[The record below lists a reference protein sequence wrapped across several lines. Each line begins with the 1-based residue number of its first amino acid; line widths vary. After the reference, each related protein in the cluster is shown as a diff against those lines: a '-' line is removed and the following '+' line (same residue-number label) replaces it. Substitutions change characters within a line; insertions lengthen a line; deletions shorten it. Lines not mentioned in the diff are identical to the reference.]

1 MTDPRAVKTHGSLV
15 LVAWIGLLFLVLPL
29 AVVIPVSFTP
39 NRYLSLPGDVWSL
52 RHYQALISDASWRA
66 SAFDSTVVALGAAG
80 LATLLGTC
88 CAIGCWRIS
97 SRLSELIRV
106 LMLAPIIV
114 PSIVHALGFYRAWVE
129 FGLFNTYQ
137 GLIIAHAMKGIPYVV
152 ICVSAS
158 LANFDVRL
166 EQAALNLGASIGQA
180 IRWIV
185 LPSIIPGILAGAGF
199 AFVTSWDE
207 LVVNLFITS
216 RRVVTLPRKI
226 WNSIQ
231 DNIDPAVAAA
241 ATLLILLTLAGI
253 IVHLAIMRR
262 AARRPAKGVPG

>member
-1 MTDPRAVKTHGSLV
+1 MTDRGDVKAHGWIV

-29 AVVIPVSFTP
+29 AVIIPVSFTP
-39 NRYLSLPGDVWSL
+39 HRYLSLPGDAWSL
-52 RHYQALISDASWRA
+52 RHYQALLVDASWRV

-80 LATLLGTC
+80 LATVLGTC

-97 SRLSELIRV
+97 SHVSELVRV

-137 GLIIAHAMKGIPYVV
+137 GLIIAHAVKGIPYVV
-152 ICVSAS
+152 ICVSAA

-166 EQAALNLGASIGQA
+166 EQAARNLGASMGQA
-180 IRWIV
+180 IRWVV
-185 LPSIIPGILAGAGF
+185 LPLIMPGILAGAGF

-207 LVVNLFITS
+207 LVVNLFIIS
-216 RRVVTLPRKI
+216 RRFVTLPRKI

-231 DNIDPAVAAA
+231 DNIDPTVAAV
-241 ATLLILLTLAGI
+241 ATLLILLTLAAMI
-253 IVHLAIMRR
+253 AHLAVMRR
-262 AARRPAKGVPG
+262 AGRSGVPG